1 MVKKRFLKNFII
13 YLRRRFLTFC
23 FRMLSS
29 YEEAADLTQEVF
41 VKVHNNIHKFRGD
54 SNFYTWLYTVALNTC
69 RNRREKISR
78 KRQHETNLGSSEEG
92 QNLIETLFADPRSSK
107 SPTHRLESEELR
119 KWVTENIAEL
129 SPKYKEIIIMKD
141 MSSMSYE
148 EIATV
153 LDCSL
158 GTVKSR
164 LNRARNMLKEKLE
177 SSRNRSEIS
186 QKRGER

>member
-1 MVKKRFLKNFII
+1 MEKKKYSKSFIICLKKRFL
-13 YLRRRFLTFC
+13 TFG

-29 YEEAADLTQEVF
+29 HEEAADLTQEVF
-41 VKVHNNIHKFRGD
+41 VKVHKNIHKFRGD

-119 KWVTENIAEL
+119 KMGYRKYCGTIA
-129 SPKYKEIIIMKD
+129 
-141 MSSMSYE
+141 
-148 EIATV
+148 
-153 LDCSL
+153 
-158 GTVKSR
+158 
-164 LNRARNMLKEKLE
+164 
-177 SSRNRSEIS
+177 
-186 QKRGER
+186 